1 MFKANQ
7 IAVCDA
13 KTVEEPSASEEAS
26 TQHIPSVSS
35 TAKTIARLSLPGL
48 LANRCQLPNQSELSS
63 SRAIKTADGKWPKVI
78 TKEKLGDGFVPS
90 SLKTHYT
97 KPPAPDCKKAG
108 LDEIPLLD
116 ARLHLVTSGQD
127 DAAMKR
133 NFDYIF
139 NQPVN
144 PIVISLADQKLEQFK
159 TRIPEVQ
166 PSHLEQLA
174 LLRRGGSETLKHR
187 NAHHSVAL
195 ANWDLASTIVYETAK
210 RREPATPKAIRNLFI
225 RINTVLMQE
234 IHNSTGGQ
242 VRQLNNV
249 WVGPCDTKG
258 STDPHPSRLAV
269 PGSMVN
275 TELNTLCNE
284 VAEELNLGNVNPILL
299 AARTAMKGISIHPF
313 SDGNGRTCRL
323 IADFVLLRSGLLPAC
338 FDDES
343 KNMMVFPRIA
353 PDMNHNTTS
362 AANLMMAALQRSYQ
376 QFD

>member
-1 MFKANQ
+1 
-7 IAVCDA
+7 
-13 KTVEEPSASEEAS
+13 
-26 TQHIPSVSS
+26 
-35 TAKTIARLSLPGL
+35 
-48 LANRCQLPNQSELSS
+48 
-63 SRAIKTADGKWPKVI
+63 
-78 TKEKLGDGFVPS
+78 
-90 SLKTHYT
+90 
-97 KPPAPDCKKAG
+97 
-108 LDEIPLLD
+108 
-116 ARLHLVTSGQD
+116 
-127 DAAMKR
+127 MKR

-144 PIVISLADQKLEQFK
+144 PIVICLADQKLEQFK

-174 LLRRGGSETLKHR
+174 PLRRGGSETLKHR
-187 NAHHSVAL
+187 NAHHNVAL
-195 ANWDLASTIVYETAK
+195 ANWDLASTIVHETAK
-210 RREPATPKAIRNLFI
+210 RREPVTPEAIRNLFI

-234 IHNSTGGQ
+234 IHNSAGGK

-249 WVGPCDTKG
+249 WVGPCDAKG

-299 AARTAMKGISIHPF
+299 AAKTAMKGISIHPF

-362 AANLMMAALQRSYQ
+362 AANLMMAALQRSSQ